1 MDYKYIECII
11 TERFKKDA
19 VVIRFVLIMI
29 LLFLICWNQV
39 FYIEDYIV
47 LGVNS
52 FLIAVG
58 LLFGDK
64 LL

>member
-1 MDYKYIECII
+1 M
-11 TERFKKDA
+11 
-19 VVIRFVLIMI
+19 V
-29 LLFLICWNQV
+29 LLFLVAWNQV
-39 FYIEDYIV
+39 FYTEDFIV
-47 LGVNS
+47 LGVCG